1 MKDKDREAE
10 LDKIWKEYEKTK
22 DPTLKDELIVAYAPL
37 VKYVAS
43 RLSLMVGQYVD
54 YDDLVGYGVFG
65 LIDAVNKFD
74 YDKGYKF
81 ETYATLRIRGS
92 IIDNIRKLDWV
103 PRSIRSISK
112 DVEKAYSQLE
122 SSLGREPTDKEIADF
137 LQVSEDEARE
147 MIKKSSVA
155 SLISLDEFSE
165 QNNGHVNIKDE
176 SKSAYVPE
184 IELDSKETKKI
195 LVEALETLTEKEKI
209 VVNLYYFDELTLKEI
224 SNVLDVSESRVSQIH
239 SKAIL
244 KLNTKLG
251 EHKNILFNN

>member
-22 DPTLKDELIVAYAPL
+22 DPALKDELIVAYAPL

-137 LQVSEDEARE
+137 LEVSEDEARE

-184 IELDSKETKKI
+184 VELDAKETKEI

-224 SNVLDVSESRVSQIH
+224 SNILDVSESRVSQIH

>member
-184 IELDSKETKKI
+184 IELDAKETKKI